1 MRRIASRPVPLRR
14 RVALAFVTLGF
25 VLSLVFAMAVVAVTE
40 DYEHVLAAEI
50 LHGQAEDYSLRLS
63 NGLPAE
69 LPRTHR
75 LSGYLGRDIPANYAA
90 YPPGVTE
97 DPAEDGVHVGVF
109 DTSAGH
115 MAFVIDLRDIEEL
128 EQHLNLFLAA
138 MVLLGTALAGW
149 FGWLLAGRALA
160 PVGRLAASVDALS
173 TRPRPTALRD
183 TTSGDELGRLA
194 GAIDAYQAR
203 LVEAD
208 AHEQAFFADA
218 SHELRTP
225 VAVVRGALEVLLDE
239 PQPPALETRL
249 RRVERGIGELSDL
262 LEAML
267 DVARHRPPQP
277 EAVDAATFL
286 GDAGRMALAQSP
298 GIGLEV
304 RATGTLQ
311 LAPREARLLL
321 RGLLRRLLPHT
332 ALGTLSLELE
342 GDLLAI
348 AFDADD
354 AAMPPATAPAAAAM
368 PSTGPGGRSDTG
380 NVPVLLD
387 RLAQRLGWAIG
398 FPAPNR
404 ARIALQPPS
413 QTM

>member
-1 MRRIASRPVPLRR
+1 MRHPASRPVPLRR
-14 RVALAFVTLGF
+14 RVALAFVALGF
-25 VLSLVFAMAVVAVTE
+25 VLSLVFAIAVVAVTE

-50 LHGQAEDYSLRLS
+50 LHGQAEDYSLRLA
-63 NGLPAE
+63 NGLPVE

-75 LSGYLGRDIPANYAA
+75 LSGYLGHDIPATYAA

-97 DPAEDGVHVGVF
+97 DPADDAVHVGVF

-138 MVLLGTALAGW
+138 MVVLGTALAGW

-173 TRPRPTALRD
+173 TRPRATALRD

-239 PQPPALETRL
+239 PQPPALEARL

-267 DVARHRPPQP
+267 DVARHRAPQP
-277 EAVDAATFL
+277 EAVDAAAFL
-286 GDAGRMALAQSP
+286 RDAGRMALAQRP
-298 GIGLEV
+298 GTGLEV

-321 RGLLRRLLPHT
+321 RGLLRRLLPH
-332 ALGTLSLELE
+332 AAAGTLSLDLE
-342 GDLLAI
+342 GDVLAI

-354 AAMPPATAPAAAAM
+354 AATPTATATDSAAT
-368 PSTGPGGRSDTG
+368 PSTTPGGRSDTG

-404 ARIALQPPS
+404 ARIVLQPPS